1 MKRRRIMTTRG
12 DITAAICQSQSDSFQ
27 PTHLP
32 RPRAGGRGE
41 EVGLHI
47 EIRAVAKA
55 PAAIYSTTGSAFL
68 EMWAGQGSRSANFDR
83 CAGQDSIAR
92 LPNPSGAASIC
103 RLARLQN
110 TSSNDLK
117 TLDNQITFL
126 WHLMR
131 ISDIFAS

>member
-1 MKRRRIMTTRG
+1 MKRRRIMTTCG

-32 RPRAGGRGE
+32 RPTARGRGE
-41 EVGLHI
+41 EAGLHI
-47 EIRAVAKA
+47 EIRANAKA
-55 PAAIYSTTGSAFL
+55 PPAMYSTTGSAFL
-68 EMWAGQGSRSANFDR
+68 EMWAGQGSRSASFDH
-83 CAGQDSIAR
+83 CAGQGSIAR

-110 TSSNDLK
+110 TFCNNLK
-117 TLDNQITFL
+117 THDNQIIFS

-131 ISDIFAS
+131 ISDIFTS